1 MLRKFLITGG
11 IAVVVW
17 VVATIVFALSS
28 WLRFDIP
35 EWLGLSLYYAAWLVA
50 PVALV
55 VAIVGG
61 IGSVVKSR
69 FGLSVRQRVEKGI
82 RNEGI

>member
-1 MLRKFLITGG
+1 MLRKFKITGG

-28 WLRFDIP
+28 WLGFDIP
-35 EWLGLSLYYAAWLVA
+35 GWLGISLYYAAWLVA

-61 IGSVVKSR
+61 IGCVVKPR
-69 FGLSVRQRVEKGI
+69 LGK
-82 RNEGI
+82 